1 MASGG
6 ERTDMRARRALAAV
20 GICLLLTAAAM
31 AQFPA
36 RTPAPASASRV
47 ATQPNYSRVEKVP
60 QELLEDSRRS
70 VILLPSTPG
79 ETGEDA
85 SDRSVGTRTRVTP
98 DIPLLP
104 EGYIVASREA
114 QIAKEGD
121 WFVARVARSANLPDS
136 PPLRVLPNQQLAMLQ
151 AVMAQPS
158 APAGFLITGRITEFL
173 GANYILVESI
183 EEVISGASSDLAHE
197 AATTAAEPETRPTN
211 APPGQEPT
219 AEEILRQLLSR
230 PTRRSV
236 VLPQLTQ
243 VIAPEPPASSSAPS
257 ETSEQPRLL
266 AAPLLPEHAMLV
278 DRVGRVVPG
287 EKWWSLVFENR
298 GRDAADKPIRLL
310 PSRLLESAIS
320 LSRGGTQSAIFL
332 ISGEITTYENNNY
345 LLLRKVLLRRHVGN
359 IR

>member
-6 ERTDMRARRALAAV
+6 ERRSMRVAGALAAV
-20 GICLLLTAAAM
+20 GLFLVVSATAT
-31 AQFPA
+31 AQRPTVTPPA
-36 RTPAPASASRV
+36 LSGNRAK
-47 ATQPNYSRVEKVP
+47 TQPAYSRVEKVP
-60 QELLEDSRRS
+60 GELLDDARRS

-85 SDRSVGTRTRVTP
+85 SSRSQGTRKRVAP
-98 DIPLLP
+98 EIPLLP
-104 EGYIVASREA
+104 EGYVVASREA
-114 QIAKEGD
+114 QIEKQGD
-121 WFVARVARSANLPDS
+121 WFVARVARKANLPDS

-173 GANYILVESI
+173 GANYILIESI
-183 EEVISGASSDLAHE
+183 EEVISAASSGRGQE
-197 AATTAAEPETRPTN
+197 AASTVAEPETQPQDV
-211 APPGQEPT
+211 PPGQEPT
-219 AEEILRQLLSR
+219 AEEILKRLLSR

-243 VIAPEPPASSSAPS
+243 TIAPEPPASSTAPS
-257 ETSEQPRLL
+257 QPSEQPRSLT
-266 AAPLLPEHAMLV
+266 AVLLPEHAMLV
-278 DRVGRVVPG
+278 DRAGRVVPG

-298 GRDAADKPIRLL
+298 GREAADKPIRLL

-320 LSRGGTQSAIFL
+320 LSRGGTQSAVFL

-345 LLLRKVLLRRHVGN
+345 LLLRKVLLSRQAGN
-359 IR
+359 FR